1 MLHGVSLLLR
11 TVLRRAIV
19 SVSDVPVFVEG
30 RSIVICFQESYI
42 SLMYKADSVESE
54 VSMSRVS
61 VLAESFEGVVWDSV

>member
-1 MLHGVSLLLR
+1 
-11 TVLRRAIV
+11 V
-19 SVSDVPVFVEG
+19 SVSDVRVFAEG

-61 VLAESFEGVVWDSV
+61 